1 VGIVLVGSFLSHRA
15 RADDFFLRWGSSRRT
30 SKLVRIEIV
39 TAGLNGRNLEAV
51 SLYRVFGMGFLRQA
65 PLDPFDDI
73 QLPPRSHSNPR
84 AQHGK
89 ENMKPSLRTGRER
102 TARGPGHTTTS
113 ATLHSSLTRSGSNP
127 ATNDVPDKRRA
138 LQPMHNTPSK
148 LAQRGLRGPKTR
160 DEISAR
166 AADRVVHSFLADV
179 EAKLA
184 TARSARAPA
193 EDATIGS
200 NAANRRRITVL

>member
-1 VGIVLVGSFLSHRA
+1 
-15 RADDFFLRWGSSRRT
+15 
-30 SKLVRIEIV
+30 
-39 TAGLNGRNLEAV
+39 
-51 SLYRVFGMGFLRQA
+51 MGFLRQA

-84 AQHGK
+84 AGK

-102 TARGPGHTTTS
+102 TARGPGRTTTS

-148 LAQRGLRGPKTR
+148 LAQRGLRGPKPR

-200 NAANRRRITVL
+200 NAANRRRITVLKSRSARIEPSVREGAENLPQAVALGSRI